1 MIFEIF
7 RGKLHKVLF
16 LLFLISFDTIS
27 SNTNTDEIEL
37 GREIIA
43 RYLGAAPLIKD
54 RSSLNY
60 INSLGQYL
68 IQSLPPEERDR
79 KWFFGVLET
88 DSVNAFAAPGG
99 YVLITKG
106 LFDLLKSE
114 DQIAFVLAH
123 EISHVVKKHHIK
135 VINDQRRMEKLISSM
150 QEKISRPNEL
160 LSDMGTLFKDFATKG
175 LDKSAEHEADL
186 DGAILAARAG
196 FNSFAGHEVLL
207 ILSEFYARGNEA
219 ELFFKTHPHPLRRI
233 NMLNEQLPAFVEDY
247 GYDSRPSS
255 SFKEL
260 RK

>member
-1 MIFEIF
+1 MTFEIF
-7 RGKLHKVLF
+7 RRKLRKLI
-16 LLFLISFDTIS
+16 LLFFFISFYAVS
-27 SNTNTDEIEL
+27 STNDIDEIEL
-37 GREIIA
+37 GGEIVA

-68 IQSLPPEERDR
+68 IQSLPPDGRDR
-79 KWFFGVLET
+79 QWFFGLVET

-106 LFDLLKSE
+106 LFDLLESE

-123 EISHVVKKHHIK
+123 EISHVVKKHHVK
-135 VINDQRRMEKLISSM
+135 VIKDQRRMEKLISTM

-160 LSDMGTLFKDFATKG
+160 LSDMNSLFKDFATKG
-175 LDKSAEHEADL
+175 LDKSAEYEADL
-186 DGAILAARAG
+186 DGALLAARAG

-207 ILSEFYARGNEA
+207 ILSEFYAKGNEA

-233 NMLNEQLPAFVEDY
+233 DMLNEQLPASFEDY
-247 GYDSRPSS
+247 GYDSEPSS

>member
-1 MIFEIF
+1 MTFEIF
-7 RGKLHKVLF
+7 RKKLRKLMF
-16 LLFLISFDTIS
+16 LLFFLSFDAVS
-27 SNTNTDEIEL
+27 SSAGKDETEL
-37 GREIIA
+37 GREIVA

-54 RSSLNY
+54 QSSLNY

-68 IQSLPPEERDR
+68 IRSLPLGERER

-106 LFDLLKSE
+106 LFDLLESE

-135 VINDQRRMEKLISSM
+135 VINDQRRMDKLISTM
-150 QEKISRPNEL
+150 QEKISQPNEL
-160 LSDMGTLFKDFATKG
+160 LSDMNSLFKDFATKG
-175 LDKSAEHEADL
+175 LDKNAEHEADL
-186 DGAILAARAG
+186 DGALLAARAG

-207 ILSEFYARGNEA
+207 LLSEFYAKGNEA

-233 NMLNEQLPAFVEDY
+233 DVLNEQLPESVEDY
-247 GYDSRPSS
+247 GYDSEPSS